1 MGWLPMA
8 RWQAFG
14 PYFDI
19 PNLLANQTGQ
29 FHGITVFS
37 FQYIMKKIM
46 ELAVSCMILCLMV

>member
-1 MGWLPMA
+1 MGWLPVA

-37 FQYIMKKIM
+37 FQYIMKNSWNW
-46 ELAVSCMILCLMV
+46 LYPV